1 MKESRRT
8 LISVLNAKGFNKT
21 FATLGDT
28 KLTITDGDVFREH
41 TIESTDDWVETDSN
55 GCISAVEVFGGA
67 KPYTI
72 DFKRKNQKIEDIA
85 NHDIIHIIKENLP
98 DDVLRSLMDEFVN
111 RYNEDQHK
119 FYTER
124 KDNKYSKTHIWNA
137 MQFAV
142 HEITGKNLRHI
153 FLDTM
158 VEDFLSNEI

>member
-1 MKESRRT
+1 MKEAKRT
-8 LISVLNAKGFNKT
+8 LISVLNAKGFNKN
-21 FATLGDT
+21 FATLGDI
-28 KLTITDGDVFREH
+28 KLTIIDGGVFREH
-41 TIESTDDWVETDSN
+41 SIESTDDWVETDSN
-55 GCISAVEVFGGA
+55 GCISAVEVFGGP

-72 DFKRKNQKIEDIA
+72 DFKRKNQEIEDIA

-98 DDVLRSLMDEFVN
+98 DDVLRSLMDEFVR

-124 KDNKYSKTHIWNA
+124 KDNKYSETHIWNA

-142 HEITGKNLRHI
+142 HEITGKNLRDI